1 MFIETDKTKRFEK
14 KLYNFLSSSI
24 RGSLVYEDVRKT
36 TLINIFALFGIFYLL
51 FYTYRMSLSGDYK
64 LSIIYIF
71 IVGVIVT
78 MQIFL
83 RRSRKILISSH
94 IFVFSLFCL
103 ELYFLIRNGS
113 TILNVKSYYVF
124 PGIYWYYT
132 FPLLSLFLLGRKIGS
147 IYNIIL
153 ISITI
158 SLFSIDSEL
167 TKLYD
172 MELKVRFLSVYSA
185 VFFFAFFF
193 ESIRLVTY
201 KAFLRM
207 QYKNIEYSSRIIEK
221 NKDLKKKNEDL
232 LMLTEEVHVQM
243 DYLRDLNVML
253 EVKNNKIVSQNQQ
266 LEIQSNEISNQ
277 RDQLL
282 VQKQNITDSILYASY
297 IQKALL
303 PNEGILK
310 ENFSD
315 FFILYKPRDIIGG
328 DFYYVKKIQDTLVI
342 AVADCTGHGVPGA
355 LLSMLGISY
364 LNEIIHSN
372 ELSETNTIL
381 DEMRNKIKLALN
393 QSNQN
398 RETKDGMD
406 MALIAID
413 LKCNILKYSGANN
426 PVYILRNNEIIE
438 LKADKMPIGIQP
450 RERPNFTNLEFQLF
464 KNDCIYLFTDGYAD
478 QLDDQNLRK
487 FSLKNF
493 QKLLLN
499 ISAQNMN
506 DQRIEL
512 ERIIENWKVE
522 SDQTDDIL
530 VLGVRI

>member
-1 MFIETDKTKRFEK
+1 MFKETSRIKRFEK
-14 KLYNFLSSSI
+14 KFYSFLSSSI
-24 RGSLVYEDVRKT
+24 RGSLLYEDVRKT

-51 FYTYRMSLSGDYK
+51 FYSYRMSLSGDYK
-64 LSIIYIF
+64 LSIIYIIIAAI
-71 IVGVIVT
+71 IVS
-78 MQIFL
+78 MQVYL
-83 RRSRKILISSH
+83 RLSKQIQICSH

-113 TILNVKSYYVF
+113 TILNVKSYYIF

-132 FPLLSLFLLGRKIGS
+132 FPLLSLFLLGRKTGS

-153 ISITI
+153 ISFTI
-158 SLFSIDSEL
+158 FYFSIDTPM

-172 MELKVRFLSVYSA
+172 MELKVRFLSIYSA
-185 VFFFAFFF
+185 IFFFAFFF
-193 ESIRLVTY
+193 ESIRVVTY

-207 QYKNIEYSSRIIEK
+207 QLKNVEYSNRIIEN
-221 NKDLKKKNEDL
+221 NKDLKRKNEDL
-232 LMLTEEVHVQM
+232 LMLTEEVRVQM
-243 DYLRDLNVML
+243 DYLKDLNIML
-253 EVKNNKIVSQNQQ
+253 EVKNKKIVSQNQQ
-266 LEIQSNEISNQ
+266 LENQSKEISNQ

-282 VQKQNITDSILYASY
+282 IQKQNITDSILYASH

-303 PNEGILK
+303 PSEDILS

-315 FFILYKPRDIIGG
+315 SFILYKPRDIIGG
-328 DFYYVKKIQDTLVI
+328 DFYYVKRIEDTIVL

-364 LNEIIHSN
+364 LNEIIHTN
-372 ELSETNTIL
+372 ELSETNSIL
-381 DEMRNKIKLALN
+381 NEMRNKIKIALH
-393 QSNQN
+393 QSNQS

-413 LKCNILKYSGANN
+413 MNTSTLKFSGANN
-426 PVYILRNNEIIE
+426 PVYIIRDSELIE

-450 RERPNFTNLEFQLF
+450 RERPNFSNHEFQLK
-464 KNDCIYLFTDGYAD
+464 KNDCIYLFSDGYPD
-478 QLDDQNLRK
+478 QLEYQTQKK

-493 QKLLLN
+493 QKVLLQASELKM
-499 ISAQNMN
+499 Q
-506 DQRIEL
+506 DQRDEL
-512 ERIIENWKVE
+512 ERVIECWKNK

-530 VLGVRI
+530 VVGVRI